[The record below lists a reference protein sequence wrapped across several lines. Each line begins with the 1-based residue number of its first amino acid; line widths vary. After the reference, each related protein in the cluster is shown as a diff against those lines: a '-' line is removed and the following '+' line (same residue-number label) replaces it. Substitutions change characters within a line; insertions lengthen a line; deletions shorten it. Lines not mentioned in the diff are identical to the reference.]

1 MKSYGCFIRS
11 VALALMCAGALLTSC
26 SEKSLGAYDESEL
39 DFYAAPPS
47 GYNNLSALST
57 ANCYI
62 LNQSGAY
69 CIAAV
74 KGNDS
79 DGWLT
84 TAKYAE
90 VLWETFGT
98 STAPQDGDLIK
109 SVSYKDGYIA
119 FQTPTQFKEGNAM
132 VAAKDAEG
140 NILWSWHLWMTDQPQ
155 EQV

>member
-62 LNQSGAY
+62 LNQSGDY
-69 CIAAV
+69 CIAFSE
-74 KGNDS
+74 DHIYY
-79 DGWLT
+79 D
-84 TAKYAE
+84 
-90 VLWETFGT
+90 
-98 STAPQDGDLIK
+98 
-109 SVSYKDGYIA
+109 
-119 FQTPTQFKEGNAM
+119 TPTGNRAYGYS
-132 VAAKDAEG
+132 VRC
-140 NILWSWHLWMTDQPQ
+140 IQ
-155 EQV
+155 E